1 MDEPGRGLSFGS
13 VAHNYALFRPS
24 YPPAA
29 VDFVLHGMQPR
40 RIVDLGA
47 GTGKLTELLRRRA
60 PELIAVEPDP
70 AMLAE
75 LSRALPDVV
84 TMSGR
89 GEQIDLPDRSTD
101 AIFVGQ
107 AFHWFTRPDADH
119 EMARILRPGG
129 VVGLV
134 WNFPDT
140 SVDWVAA
147 LYDRT
152 TGTRPDQRPQTNL
165 AQPLFDTGEVRW
177 FDSEH
182 PIAGPAGLLQLVHT
196 WSWVIARPP
205 EDQAGIDAALTDLV
219 AEHPELQGE
228 VIVLPQRTKAVRQ
241 YRR

>member
-1 MDEPGRGLSFGS
+1 MVEPGRGLSFGS
-13 VAHNYALFRPS
+13 VARNYALFRPS

-47 GTGKLTELLRRRA
+47 GTGKLTELLRRRSA
-60 PELIAVEPDP
+60 ELIAVEPDQ

-75 LSRALPDVV
+75 LGRALPDV
-84 TMSGR
+84 TSMLGR
-89 GEQIDLPDRSTD
+89 ADQIDLADRSTD

-107 AFHWFTRPDADH
+107 AFHWFPRPDADQ

-129 VVGLV
+129 VAGLV
-134 WNFPDT
+134 WNYPDT
-140 SVDWVAA
+140 SVGWVAA

-152 TGTRPDQRPQTNL
+152 TGTSPDRRPQTNL
-165 AQPLFDTGEVRW
+165 AQPLFDVGEVRW

-182 PIAGPAGLLQLVHT
+182 RIAGPAGLLQLVHT

-205 EDQAGIDAALTDLV
+205 EDRASIDAAIRDLV
-219 AEHPELQGE
+219 ADHPQLQRE